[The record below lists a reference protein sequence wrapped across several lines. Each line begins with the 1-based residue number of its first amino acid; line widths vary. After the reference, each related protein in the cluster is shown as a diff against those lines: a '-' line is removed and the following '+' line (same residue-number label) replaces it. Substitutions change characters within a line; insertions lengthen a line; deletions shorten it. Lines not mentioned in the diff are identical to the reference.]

1 MLRGHPA
8 LFGAGSTANKWS
20 QESVSKCLL
29 LLEVGFAE
37 KFSSTKY
44 NAKCMTYNFIQVL
57 GRYILKRKKGKQVHT
72 SYVGGTTKSLHTFDV
87 FVLFF

>member
-1 MLRGHPA
+1 MLVPTTISDAQRSSS
-8 LFGAGSTANKWS
+8 LVKSRTGSTATT
-20 QESVSKCLL
+20 VSKCLLL

-57 GRYILKRKKGKQVHT
+57 GRYILKRNKFKQVHT
-72 SYVGGTTKSLHTFDV
+72 SYGAGTGRGTTK
-87 FVLFF
+87 